1 VNATATAGRGAPNP
15 SRAARPF
22 RLAVALPLGR
32 AAAALSRRLV
42 HGEGRVIGG
51 RVCLAIDRDAV
62 AHLLA
67 GHPRVA
73 FVSGTN
79 GKTTTTALLAAAAAR
94 AGGPIVTNTQGANL
108 PSGIVSALADAEPN
122 ALALLEV
129 DERYL
134 PQVVAVAHDP
144 VTLLLNLSRD
154 QLDRMNEVRDIAARW
169 RHALEGGTGAV
180 IANADDPIVAYAAPP
195 ARTVWVAA
203 GTKWRGDARSCP
215 ACTSRLEYA
224 GENWNCTSCD
234 FRRPA
239 PDVILGE
246 SDVTLA
252 SGARVRLPNALP
264 GAHARANAAFALA
277 ALEALGV
284 PLEGATDAME
294 SIADVDGRYQRVWG
308 AGHEGRLYLGKNPA
322 GWEELLDVIAEPVRP
337 VAIAINANDPDGRD
351 PSWLWD
357 VPFERLRGRPV
368 LATGERC
375 RDLAVRL
382 RYAEV
387 DHDVEPDLERAI
399 TWARAR
405 DADVVAT
412 YSAFQ
417 RLKKEL
423 RGGD

>member
-1 VNATATAGRGAPNP
+1 VG
-15 SRAARPF
+15 RAARPF
-22 RLAVALPLGR
+22 RLALALPLGR
-32 AAAALSRRLV
+32 AAASLSRRLV

-67 GHPRVA
+67 EHPRVA
-73 FVSGTN
+73 LVSGTN
-79 GKTTTTALLAAAAAR
+79 GKTTTTALLAAAAGRVA
-94 AGGPIVTNTQGANL
+94 GPIVTNTQGANL
-108 PSGIVSALADAEPN
+108 PSGLVSALAGAAPN

-134 PQVVAVAHDP
+134 PQVVAVAHAP

-169 RHALEGGTGAV
+169 RRALEVGTGPV
-180 IANADDPIVAYAAPP
+180 IANADDPIVAYAAPLG
-195 ARTVWVAA
+195 RTIWVAA

-215 ACTSRLEYA
+215 SCTSRLHYD
-224 GENWNCTSCD
+224 GDDWNCTSCE
-234 FRRPA
+234 FRRPT
-239 PDVILGE
+239 PSVVIGAH
-246 SDVTLA
+246 DVTLA
-252 SGARVRLPNALP
+252 SGTRVRLPTALP

-294 SIADVDGRYQRVWG
+294 SIADVDGRYQQVWG
-308 AGHEGRLYLGKNPA
+308 AEHDGRLYLGKNPA
-322 GWEELLDVIAEPVRP
+322 GWEELLDVIAEPARP

-368 LATGERC
+368 LAAGERC
-375 RDLAVRL
+375 HDLAVRL
-382 RYAEV
+382 RYA
-387 DHDVEPDLERAI
+387 DVEHEVESDLDRAI
-399 TWARAR
+399 AWARAR
-405 DADVVAT
+405 DADIVAT

-417 RLKKEL
+417 QLKKDL
-423 RGGD
+423 RRSG